1 MISEKFVTRELK
13 IVVLIFRSFAK
24 YLQNLYARSYI

>member
-1 MISEKFVTRELK
+1 MISEKFVTRK
-13 IVVLIFRSFAK
+13 IVVLIFKSSAK